1 MCLICSDRRLLVLS
15 NLWASTM
22 PWWNS
27 EPPRCWRGPPDP
39 IFSLRITISTAT
51 VSLVIRQILTLKWKI
66 VTEITI
72 SCFFSFYLGVG
83 LVWSPFLSK
92 WVLRNQISEG
102 KIYTLT
108 FRTLQND
115 FLLSLSTNWSIF
127 LLQTFIMLV
136 QINYMRSACY
146 TIEFWSKLSPHFLL
160 TIIHTYFSLY
170 VHHTL

>member
-1 MCLICSDRRLLVLS
+1 MVS
-15 NLWASTM
+15 
-22 PWWNS
+22 WWNS
-27 EPPRCWRGPPDP
+27 EPPRYWHGPPDP
-39 IFSLRITISTAT
+39 IFSLRIAISTAT
-51 VSLVIRQILTLKWKI
+51 ISLVVRQILTLKRKI
-66 VTEITI
+66 VTEITT

-92 WVLRNQISEG
+92 LILRNQISEG
-102 KIYTLT
+102 KNYTLT

-146 TIEFWSKLSPHFLL
+146 TIDFGASYHL
-160 TIIHTYFSLY
+160 TFS
-170 VHHTL
+170 